1 MPAASAPL
9 PDPELGPA
17 PIGGFFETHT
27 PDGAAAGASVLE
39 AWTAGRPYAAFV
51 SARAAFAALVENFP
65 GADVWLPA
73 YICRDLAAAA
83 PADRLR
89 FYGVREGFEPDLAPV
104 LAQARRGDLILSV
117 AHFGQPLG
125 DAPRA
130 ALARRPELQIVE
142 DRAQA
147 LDAGPSPA
155 GAWTLFSPR
164 KLLGVADGGLLV
176 GPPGARVPQPTGPA
190 DADAL
195 WVAPAM
201 RRDDPAGR
209 RNSLWHAANQ
219 AKEAAMS
226 AAPQAM
232 TAQSLEILAHTSLSG
247 LSARRLANWR
257 RLDARLRPWSA
268 LRQPPDSPPLGYV
281 LRLAPEARARLLNGL
296 HAARVFAAVHWPT
309 IAAPA
314 ADFPREAAWTA
325 ELATLPCDHRYGP
338 VEMDRI
344 AGIAQGLLG

>member
-27 PDGAAAGASVLE
+27 PEGAAAGASILE

-89 FYGVREGFEPDLAPV
+89 FYGVRDGLEPDLAPV
-104 LAQARRGDLILSV
+104 LAQARPGDLILSV
-117 AHFGQPLG
+117 AYFGQPPG
-125 DAPRA
+125 EATRA
-130 ALARRPELQIVE
+130 ALARRPELRIVE
-142 DRAQA
+142 DRAHA
-147 LDAGPSPA
+147 LDAGSPA
-155 GAWTLFSPR
+155 AGTWTLYSPR

-176 GPPGARVPQPTGPA
+176 GPAGAQVPQPAGPA

-195 WVAPAM
+195 WAAPVM

-219 AKEAAMS
+219 AKEAAMT

-232 TAQSLEILAHTSLSG
+232 TAQSL
-247 LSARRLANWR
+247 
-257 RLDARLRPWSA
+257 
-268 LRQPPDSPPLGYV
+268 
-281 LRLAPEARARLLNGL
+281 
-296 HAARVFAAVHWPT
+296 
-309 IAAPA
+309 
-314 ADFPREAAWTA
+314 
-325 ELATLPCDHRYGP
+325 
-338 VEMDRI
+338 
-344 AGIAQGLLG
+344 